1 MKSFIYQTNNFG
13 HQNNVQYYFYNRYVT
28 QGRYWSDYSLYEIQ
42 IRNESDKVVEVVG
55 CNIQDGRVIK
65 LDQDFSTL
73 LELSQQV
80 MVPIR
85 VSEVL

>member
-1 MKSFIYQTNNFG
+1 MN
-13 HQNNVQYYFYNRYVT
+13 
-28 QGRYWSDYSLYEIQ
+28 Q
-42 IRNESDKVVEVVG
+42 IRLLKLL
-55 CNIQDGRVIK
+55 DGIFRMEELKKILRVIK

>member
-55 CNIQDGRVIK
+55 WNIKDGRVEE
-65 LDQDFSTL
+65 DFKSN
-73 LELSQQV
+73 
-80 MVPIR
+80 
-85 VSEVL
+85 

>member
-1 MKSFIYQTNNFG
+1 MFNTISTTDMLLKEDIGLIILFMKFKLEMN
-13 HQNNVQYYFYNRYVT
+13 
-28 QGRYWSDYSLYEIQ
+28 Q
-42 IRNESDKVVEVVG
+42 IRLLKLL
-55 CNIQDGRVIK
+55 DGILRMEELKKILRVIK

-73 LELSQQV
+73 LELFQQV